1 MSTTKPELT
10 FGQLMHD
17 VSRMLRVNFN
27 RRARAL
33 GLTQTQWQAIAVLRR
48 HEGASQATVA
58 ELLEVQPITLARLI
72 DRLENAGW
80 VERRPNPDDRRA
92 VQLFLTAKAQ
102 PALAQM
108 GEMAAL
114 TREEAMSGLTK
125 AEQEQLVRLLGRI
138 RENLIATEPVTE
150 LARVENSDVNAV
162 ENH

>member
-1 MSTTKPELT
+1 MSTHNPEPT
-10 FGQLMHD
+10 IGVLMHD
-17 VSRMLRVNFN
+17 VARMLRLNFN

-33 GLTQTQWQAIAVLRR
+33 GLTQTQWQAIAVLKR

-72 DRLENAGW
+72 DRLESAGW

-92 VQLFLTAKAQ
+92 VQLFLTAKSQ

-108 GEMAAL
+108 SEMAAL
-114 TREEAMSGLTK
+114 TRVEAMAGFTE
-125 AEQEQLVRLLGRI
+125 AEQVQLVQLLSRM
-138 RENLIATEPVTE
+138 RENLMATEPATE
-150 LARVENSDVNAV
+150 DAGVEKSDVDAV